1 MPDTLPAQ
9 DTAATLRDIIVAV
22 LKLDLPPGA
31 IADDT
36 NLHELGLESMS
47 VVELLTEIEIAFDIV
62 VDVEDLSVELF
73 ARFDTL
79 RDFISAKRD
88 GAPA

>member
-1 MPDTLPAQ
+1 MPDSPTTQ

-22 LKLDLPPGA
+22 LKLDMPPGA
-31 IADDT
+31 IAADT

-47 VVELLTEIEIAFDIV
+47 VVELLTQVEIAFDIV

-79 RDFISAKRD
+79 LGFLEAKID
-88 GAPA
+88 GSR